1 MTMTLEYGP
10 STRRIAARSDKA
22 QTAFTFDAP
31 ANCGGPG
38 ENPCPVDAFGASL
51 AACMVM
57 AMDMAADRKGFTILG
72 SKVEV
77 NVESAGCG
85 QPMLGKVDV
94 TVYLPRR
101 CDKDEL
107 TVLRKGAGNCPI
119 HNSLKAEVQV
129 DLRLENPDS

>member
-1 MTMTLEYGP
+1 MTLEYGP
-10 STRRIAARSDKA
+10 STRRVVA
-22 QTAFTFDAP
+22 QGDGVDATYTMDAP
-31 ANCGGPG
+31 GSCGGPG

-85 QPMLGKVDV
+85 QPMLGKIEI
-94 TVYLPRR
+94 TVHLPQP
-101 CDKDEL
+101 CDEDQL
-107 TVLRKGAGNCPI
+107 SVLRDGAGNCPI
-119 HNSLKAEVQV
+119 HNSLKAEVAV
-129 DLRLENPDS
+129 DLRLENP